1 MYTLPVSGSGSTG
14 VTAWTEPTTAPAQP
28 PGSASNVA
36 RGHARRSVASRG
48 PSSLGS
54 VTVVDC
60 MFAPPRGTATV
71 TSSAAPRARLVWP
84 FFVAVSC
91 GANGS
96 RSQPVTW
103 NGLDTGVSPTA
114 PVIAIGEQSV
124 GLLVEDGGWVVA
136 VPRSVPLG

>member
-1 MYTLPVSGSGSTG
+1 MYTLLVSGSGSTG
-14 VTAWTEPTTAPAQP
+14 VTACTEPTTAPAQP
-28 PGSASNVA
+28 AGPASNVA

-60 MFAPPRGTATV
+60 MFAPSRGTATV
-71 TSSAAPRARLVWP
+71 TSSAAPRARLGWP
-84 FFVAVSC
+84 VVVAVSC

-103 NGLDTGVSPTA
+103 NGLGTGGAAAGAGAAHRRAGGGVGGEGRPGGRAVS
-114 PVIAIGEQSV
+114 
-124 GLLVEDGGWVVA
+124 
-136 VPRSVPLG
+136 